1 MTVSKDPE
9 GAEIAALREIVDLS
23 DRQVLEIGCGDGR
36 LTWRYA
42 DAASQITAIDPDAE
56 SIAAAK
62 EQCPHRLSGKI
73 DFQASSLQ
81 DFAQR
86 PIDGRFDL
94 AILSWSL

>member
-9 GAEIAALREIVDLS
+9 RAEIAALQEMVDLS
-23 DRQVLEIGCGDGR
+23 DRKVLEIGCGDGR

-42 DAASQITAIDPDAE
+42 DSPSHITAIDPDQE
-56 SIAAAK
+56 GIAAAK
-62 EQCPHRLSGKI
+62 KQCPRRLSGKI

-81 DFAQR
+81 EFSQR
-86 PIDGRFDL
+86 PTDRRFDL